1 MTSPSVSLTA
11 GGTLALVGVA
21 VAGVV
26 AWKAYKA
33 GGSILAG
40 VKQAAD
46 QAAADVQSTWQ
57 NNVATPFARGQA
69 YANGEPDPLPVSTKA
84 WLYSDAGYTGNDPQT
99 GLPVISGEWYGD
111 AVARRY
117 DAEQRAAGATPAAT
131 SINGAAF
138 GIYPRP

>member
-1 MTSPSVSLTA
+1 MKADLTA
-11 GGTLALVGVA
+11 SGVLALVGVS
-21 VAGVV
+21 VAAYL
-26 AWKAYKA
+26 AWKGYKGA
-33 GGSILAG
+33 GQLLAD

-46 QAAADVQSTWQ
+46 QVKADVQSGWK

-84 WLYSDAGYTGNDPQT
+84 WLYSDAGYTGVDAAT
-99 GLPVISGEWYGD
+99 GQLITDGEWYGD

-117 DAEQRAAGATPAAT
+117 DAEQRALGATPPAT